1 MVRLV
6 VFGANA
12 AGGEDA
18 RDSAASREEPVLNRY
33 RCPVPVPV
41 PVSGREQKEKGGK
54 PPTVLLELLL
64 NRWDL
69 AKSKWF
75 SARALMRRLH

>member
-18 RDSAASREEPVLNRY
+18 RDSAASREEPVLNR
-33 RCPVPVPV
+33 C
-41 PVSGREQKEKGGK
+41 GREQKEKGGK

-64 NRWDL
+64 NRWEL
-69 AKSKWF
+69 AKSK
-75 SARALMRRLH
+75 